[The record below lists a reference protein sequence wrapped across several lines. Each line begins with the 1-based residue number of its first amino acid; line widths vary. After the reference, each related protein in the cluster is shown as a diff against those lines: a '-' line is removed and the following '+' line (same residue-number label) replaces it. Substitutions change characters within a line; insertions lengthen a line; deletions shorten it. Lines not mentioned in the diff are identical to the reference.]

1 MNNSNWRYREIGP
14 DTRAERPVP
23 VWRIFLSETGGAR
36 LSKERPHERSSKEPQ
51 RNDACQDDDYDQE
64 DAQLRHRRSVPAE
77 NLPHFDRRSLSCGVR
92 LVAVRNSSGSFAML
106 AATLRTTRDLPALPY
121 PS

>member
-1 MNNSNWRYREIGP
+1 VKSAPIRV
-14 DTRAERPVP
+14 RAERPVP
-23 VWRIFLSETGGAR
+23 VWRIFLSETGSVVSGAR

-64 DAQLRHRRSVPAE
+64 DAQLRHRRVLYPMKTCLTLIGA
-77 NLPHFDRRSLSCGVR
+77 LYSCGVR